1 MSCGVGHRCN
11 SDPVL
16 LWCRLAATAQIRP
29 LHMLWVSLGTS
40 TCCGFGPPKTKQ
52 NKTKQTLNFRLEDK
66 DKGNLQKVK
75 EEGKQSKN
83 RRKKD
88 KKTRGQVQGIEHLNN
103 RRAEREKR
111 ENQII

>member
-29 LHMLWVSLGTS
+29 LAWE
-40 TCCGFGPPKTKQ
+40 PPHAVGSAPQKQ

-103 RRAEREKR
+103 RRAESEKR